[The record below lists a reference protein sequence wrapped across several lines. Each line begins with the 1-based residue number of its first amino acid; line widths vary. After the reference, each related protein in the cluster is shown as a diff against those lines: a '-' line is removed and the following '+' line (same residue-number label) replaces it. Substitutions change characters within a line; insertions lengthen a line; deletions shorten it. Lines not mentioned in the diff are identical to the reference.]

1 MSKFHINPESGN
13 PGLCNAKIQCRFGS
27 PSEHFDSPEEARSH
41 YEKQMGLAVFK
52 KPLTDA
58 EKRQNAIDSFN
69 SREFR
74 LVNIVEADKRI
85 IGRVLQGEE
94 SSPEE
99 IDSMLER
106 NWTHERSGPEHDEKR
121 TAVVNQ
127 IFDEVRKERTQMGIG
142 STLPT
147 LATFDPEVQSVFSS
161 NIGRD
166 EPFVGISGIEQS
178 FVRAK
183 AKMRAAEYYDKYPDL
198 NVTDD
203 NEKKKYKSAAQTAR
217 MEAER
222 AESRAVGLA
231 QEVAWL
237 SQNNTQYARKMTVND
252 RAVLKNALDTV
263 KHNGIPIADKVR
275 QLKHGNEY
283 KLAAPTVARELIE
296 SREISIMGAKSNGMG
311 RNKDGSSFQRWTV
324 SMRNSKGQ
332 MIDTSIKMY
341 GSDSDSIYAPDH
353 RTVFTRAITNAR
365 AADYYQNV
373 EQFAYELGL
382 NMKSLNEKTEAETEY
397 QEMKSAARQF
407 RSAVGETMY
416 SRIIK

>member
-1 MSKFHINPESGN
+1 MSKFHINPESGD
-13 PGLCNAKIQCRFGS
+13 PGLCNAKIQCRFG

-41 YEKQMGLAVFK
+41 YEKQMKLAVFK

-58 EKRQNAIDSFN
+58 EKRHIIIESLK
-69 SREFR
+69 SSEFR
-74 LVNIVEADKRI
+74 LSNIDEADKRI

-106 NWTHERSGPEHDEKR
+106 NWTHERLGPEHDEKR
-121 TAVVNQ
+121 TAVVSQ
-127 IFDEVRKERTQMGIG
+127 ILDEVRKERARMGIG

-178 FVRAK
+178 FVKAK
-183 AKMRAAEYYDKYPDL
+183 AKMRAAEYYDKYPEL
-198 NVTDD
+198 NTIDD
-203 NEKKKYKSAAQTAR
+203 DEKKKYKSAAQTAR

-222 AESRAVGLA
+222 AEARAAGLA
-231 QEVAWL
+231 REVAWL
-237 SQNNTQYARKMTVND
+237 SRNNTQYARKMTPND
-252 RAVLKNALDTV
+252 HAVLKSSLDTSKYKTV
-263 KHNGIPIADKVR
+263 PIADKVR
-275 QLKHGNEY
+275 KLKNGNERVT
-283 KLAAPTVARELIE
+283 AAPTAARELIE
-296 SREISIMGAKSNGMG
+296 SPEISIVGAKTAGMG
-311 RNKDGSSFQRWTV
+311 SNKDGSSFQRWTV
-324 SMRNSKGQ
+324 SLRNSRGQ
-332 MIDTSIKMY
+332 MVETSIKIY
-341 GSDSDSIYAPDH
+341 GNEAESLHAPDH

-382 NMKSLNEKTEAETEY
+382 NMQLPSDKAEAETEY
-397 QEMKSAARQF
+397 REMKSEARRF
-407 RSAVGETMY
+407 RSALGEQLY
-416 SRIIK
+416 SKIIK